1 MGLETLV
8 GSSEVSYVI
17 LYTNLTLGNLPNNDN
32 NKVILEK
39 ANDKWEKPWV
49 NYLNVLKD
57 SDANI
62 CTRIFGKST
71 NSSRSI
77 LDETLYE
84 HSLYMLVL
92 VMITEML
99 K

>member
-1 MGLETLV
+1 MDGT
-8 GSSEVSYVI
+8 GDSSEVSYVI
-17 LYTNLTLGNLPNNDN
+17 LYTNLILGNLPNNDN

-71 NSSRSI
+71 SSRVNI
-77 LDETLYE
+77 GWETLYE
-84 HSLYMLVL
+84 HSLSIIVI
-92 VMITEML
+92 VMIA
-99 K
+99 